1 MVSAVEMKQSTDQ
14 KATQPK
20 ANCLAESE
28 KNVSEGRGQ
37 VEEILTG
44 IVVVGSLAMGD
55 AEISL
60 RRGSSIATQLL
71 PVASE
76 SGYLHAQ
83 KI

>member
-37 VEEILTG
+37 VEETLMG

>member
-20 ANCLAESE
+20 ATCLAESE

-37 VEEILTG
+37 VEETLTG
-44 IVVVGSLAMGD
+44 IVVVESLAMGD